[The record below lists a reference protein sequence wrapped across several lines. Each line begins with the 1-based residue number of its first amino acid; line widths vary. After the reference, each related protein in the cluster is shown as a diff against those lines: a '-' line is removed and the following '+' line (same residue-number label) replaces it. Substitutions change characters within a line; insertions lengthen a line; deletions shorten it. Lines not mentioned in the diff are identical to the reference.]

1 MPSKGGAHER
11 ACDVFL
17 IARSVA
23 EELEK
28 SGGLAFP
35 IPVAKAGVVSVVEK
49 QSLPAGI
56 ERIDLLCHDWRSKQ
70 FYSALFRYKD
80 RAEIHY
86 SAHENLCWRRFAV
99 VKEAIHLL
107 IDTEARHF
115 TTNATDLIERLIVG
129 GVFEPN
135 TPIDSER
142 MGIFA
147 AMEILLPWKLRP
159 TVEAMR
165 DAGESDFQI
174 ALQCRVPEKYVTA
187 MLHGVYGKS
196 SKRLNEKLD
205 GK

>member
-1 MPSKGGAHER
+1 MSSKGGAHER

-17 IARSVA
+17 IARSVTN
-23 EELEK
+23 ELDK

-35 IPVAKAGVVSVVEK
+35 IPVAKAGIISVVEN

-56 ERIDLLCHDWRSKQ
+56 RKIDLHCHDWRSKQ

-99 VKEAIHLL
+99 VKEAMHLL
-107 IDTEARHF
+107 IDTEERHF

-142 MGIFA
+142 MGVFA
-147 AMEILLPWKLRP
+147 AIEILLPWKLRGAI
-159 TVEAMR
+159 EAMR

-174 ALQCRVPEKYVTA
+174 ALQCRVPEKYITA
-187 MLHGVYGKS
+187 LLRGTYGQS
-196 SKRLNEKLD
+196 SRRINEKLD